1 MDDVTIRWARPGLS
15 DSDRQRSL
23 AALSPRELDRLTVER
38 DPDGF
43 LQGRLMLRDLA
54 VELGVANPIVDATCP
69 DCGGPHGAP
78 RIRDSNLRVS
88 LSRCAGAVV
97 VAGTLG
103 RGIGVDVELA
113 GADAAGVG
121 SIARWTTIEAVLK
134 ADGRGLRVDPDAVT
148 IDGDI
153 AWVRGS
159 VIRYRILT
167 GELDPGL
174 EVRVAV
180 EL

>member
-1 MDDVTIRWARPGLS
+1 VTIRWARPALS
-15 DSDRQRSL
+15 DSDRQRAL
-23 AALSPRELDRLTVER
+23 AALSPRELDRLTGEADR
-38 DPDGF
+38 DTF

-54 VELGVANPIVDATCP
+54 AELGEPRAVIDAICS

-78 RIRDSNLRVS
+78 VVRDSELRVT
-88 LSRCAGAVV
+88 LSRCAEAVV
-97 VAGTLG
+97 VAGMRG
-103 RGIGVDVELA
+103 RAIGIDVELA

-121 SIARWTTIEAVLK
+121 SIARWTSVEAVLK

-153 AWVRGS
+153 AEISGS
-159 VIRYRILT
+159 VIRYRIET
-167 GELDPGL
+167 IELDPRL
-174 EVRVAV
+174 EVRIAI